1 VKISMEEIKKE
12 VKTMESR
19 ELSDQTPVL
28 RVEPNRLLEEMRKL
42 YDLGLTHLSTII
54 ALQVDNKIQIDY
66 PLSSP
71 LNKKLAPAIF
81 VETIVSM
88 DKPKIST
95 IEDIYPSAVTYER
108 EVTDLLGV
116 EFIGADHRDKLLLPD
131 DFPDNL
137 YPLRKDYTGKEL
149 QQKLDEL
156 GVGYNPTIPLKEE
169 EDYVMAVGPQH
180 PTHKEPIRF
189 KFTVE
194 GEDIKNVELRLG
206 FNHRGIEKALEQGTW
221 IKNLYLIERICGIC
235 SSAHQLAYVLTAE
248 KVDKILDQVPDR
260 AQWLRVL
267 VSELERIHSHI
278 LWYGVLA
285 HDGGYDYMFHITWRD
300 REDVMDLLE
309 MWTGNRVNYA
319 MMTIGGV
326 RRDIDE
332 NLRKK
337 MIIKLKKLRKNI
349 SKHKE
354 VMEKEKTFLA
364 RIKNVGYL
372 SKEDAIRFG
381 AVGPTARASNIN
393 FDLRKDVP
401 YAAYKEI
408 PFKVYYR
415 SEGDVYATMAVRLDE
430 ALESV
435 EMCLYVLENLP
446 TGDIAIK
453 VKTRLQEGE
462 AHTRVEAPRG
472 EDIHYILS
480 DGKNAPYRHK
490 VRAPTLA
497 NITSLMYRFKN
508 MQVADIPMIIRS
520 IDPCIGCMERVT
532 FVDAK
537 TGKTKEISGQ
547 ELISKA
553 NRRYRLN
560 EKIKIFE
567 V

>member
-1 VKISMEEIKKE
+1 MVLLEEITKE
-12 VKTMESR
+12 IKSEKTR
-19 ELSDQTPVL
+19 TLSDSTPVL
-28 RVEPNRLLEEMRKL
+28 VVPRELFVEEMRKL

-54 ALQVDNKIQIDY
+54 ALQVDNKIQLDY
-66 PLSSP
+66 PVSSP
-71 LNKKLAPAIF
+71 FNKKLAPALF
-81 VETIVSM
+81 VETIAPL
-88 DKPKIST
+88 DDPKVPS
-95 IEDIYPSAVTYER
+95 IESVYPSSVIYER
-108 EVTDLLGV
+108 EVTDILGV
-116 EFIGADHRDKLLLPD
+116 EFTGVPRRERLLLPD
-131 DFPDNL
+131 DFPEGV
-137 YPLRKDYTGKEL
+137 YPLRKGFTGKEL

-156 GVGYNPTIPLKEE
+156 GVGRNPTIPLKEE

-189 KFTVE
+189 KFTIE

-221 IKNLYLIERICGIC
+221 IRNLYLIERICGIC

-248 KVDKILDQVPDR
+248 KVDGILDEVPDR

-267 VSELERIHSHI
+267 VAELERIHSHI

-300 REDVMDLLE
+300 REEVMDLLE

-332 NLRKK
+332 DLRKK
-337 MIIKLKKLRKNI
+337 MIKKLKNLRKRV
-349 SKHKE
+349 KEHKDILE
-354 VMEKEKTFLA
+354 REKTFLA
-364 RIKNVGYL
+364 RIRDVGYL
-372 SKEDAIRFG
+372 SKEDAIRLG

-408 PFKVYYR
+408 PFKVHYR

-430 ALESV
+430 TLESV
-435 EMCLYVLENLP
+435 DMCLYVLENLP
-446 TGDIAIK
+446 AGDIAIK
-453 VKTRLQEGE
+453 VKPRLKEGE

-472 EDIHYILS
+472 EDIHYIMS

-497 NITSLMYRFKN
+497 NMTSLLHRFKS

-537 TGKTKEISGQ
+537 TGKTKDISGE

-553 NRRYRLN
+553 NRKHRLN
-560 EKIKIFE
+560 ERIKIFE